1 MRQDFFTY
9 SPQFKLLIAG
19 NNKPSLRD
27 VDEAMRRRLHLIPF
41 TVTIPVEKRDQGLSE
56 ALLRERGGILRWAL
70 EGCLAWQR
78 GGLKPPASVAAATAE
93 YFESED
99 SIGRWI
105 SEACAQG
112 QDLTATTGALF
123 SSWKAWADHAGE
135 WAGSEKRFSQSLE
148 ARGLNRW
155 RQPGTGRQGFR
166 GLALNAPQPE
176 GQEALL

>member
-1 MRQDFFTY
+1 
-9 SPQFKLLIAG
+9 
-19 NNKPSLRD
+19 
-27 VDEAMRRRLHLIPF
+27 
-41 TVTIPVEKRDQGLSE
+41 VTIPIEKRDQGLSE

-70 EGCLAWQR
+70 AGCLEWQR
-78 GGLKPPASVAAATAE
+78 SGLKPPASVVAATAE

-112 QDLTATTGALF
+112 PDLTATTGALF
-123 SSWKAWADHAGE
+123 SSWKAWADHACE

-148 ARGLNRW
+148 ARGIKRW

-176 GQEALL
+176 AQEALL